1 MDSAFAAS
9 NWGLKKSM
17 VASYAGVLGASLASA
32 ISLIDLWWQ
41 GLTVVVNDDDH
52 KAAAHPRFR

>member
-41 GLTVVVNDDDH
+41 GLTVVVNDDD
-52 KAAAHPRFR
+52 PQGSSTPQI